1 MLLLLLPA
9 IFRGKI
15 NFPNKIVMYIYPLYA
30 VAAGFVSFIGNNLF
44 YRLMQKLGVN
54 FDESVCFFTIF
65 RKLLTLTACIS
76 EASTTVLL

>member
-30 VAAGFVSFIGNNLF
+30 VAAGFVSFMDNNLF
-44 YRLMQKLGVN
+44 YKLMQKLGGQ
-54 FDESVCFFTIF
+54 
-65 RKLLTLTACIS
+65 L
-76 EASTTVLL
+76 

>member
-1 MLLLLLPA
+1 MRLLLLPA

-44 YRLMQKLGVN
+44 YKLMQKLGVN